1 MARAVI
7 PMTTSTDRG
16 TLLAAEQNG
25 DSVNNHQMANTGR
38 EKLHVRN
45 SGAGARTV
53 TFKFAKTVRGQAV
66 TDYIKS
72 IPAGETWV
80 FGPFDTENYG
90 TTLLVNVEHAEVKL
104 RAVA

>member
-1 MARAVI
+1 MARAQI
-7 PMTTSTDRG
+7 PVSTSTTKG
-16 TLLAAEQNG
+16 VLFVAEQNG
-25 DSVNNHQMANTGR
+25 DAVNHHQLANSGR

-53 TFKFAKTVRGQAV
+53 TIKFSKQVDGQAV
-66 TDYIKS
+66 ADYVKS

-80 FGPFDTENYG
+80 FGPFPTENYG
-90 TTLLVNVEHAEVKL
+90 TQVLINVEHAEVKL